1 MSFAKEGYKFVIFLA
16 AVSAIWFGAGFP
28 VLGIIFLALGAFVLF
43 FFRDPERTF
52 QGGPGKVVS
61 PADGKVV
68 SIRREG
74 ERDVISIFLSVFNVH
89 INRAPVGGTI
99 TDIQYRPGKFL
110 AAFNERASRENEQN
124 SITIEQDGR
133 SVRFVQ
139 IAGWIARRI
148 VCWKQKGE
156 KLQLGEKVGLIQFG
170 SRVDVFFPIGC
181 KVTVQIGQK
190 VKAGETIVGEF
201 L

>member
-1 MSFAKEGYKFVIFLA
+1 MSIAKEGYKYVIFLA
-16 AVSAIWFGAGFP
+16 AVSAIWFAAGFP
-28 VLGIIFLALGAFVLF
+28 VLGIIFLGLSAFVLF

-52 QGGPGKVVS
+52 RGGAGKVVS
-61 PADGKVV
+61 PADGKVI

-74 ERDVISIFLSVFNVH
+74 EKDVISIFLSVFNVH

-99 TDIQYRPGKFL
+99 TDIHYRPGKFL
-110 AAFNERASRENEQN
+110 AAFDERASRENEQN

-133 SVRFVQ
+133 TVRFVQ

-148 VCWKQKGE
+148 VCWKQEGE
-156 KLQLGEKVGLIQFG
+156 KLQVGEKVGLIQFG
-170 SRVDVFFPIGC
+170 SRVDVFFPSGC